1 MQAAVFFS
9 RDRAAI
15 LGKNAAAWYDSKE
28 SACPEAR
35 IQLSPSIPIEVSRLN
50 QRLKYPYEFIGEIL
64 ITQDQIEERVS
75 EIGAQITNDYQNSE
89 KLMLLGLLRGSV
101 MFMTDLMR
109 NVRRPMTMD
118 FMLVSSYAGSES
130 TGFVRIDSDHKS
142 SIAGWDVII
151 VDDIVDTGVTLY
163 TIKKLLQDRNPR
175 SLKIC
180 SLLDKTSRHKVDL
193 TIDYCGF
200 EIPDYFVVGYG
211 LDIDEKGR
219 NLPYI
224 ASVDLEKYR
233 QLYG

>member
-1 MQAAVFFS
+1 M
-9 RDRAAI
+9 
-15 LGKNAAAWYDSKE
+15 
-28 SACPEAR
+28 
-35 IQLSPSIPIEVSRLN
+35 N

-75 EIGAQITNDYQNSE
+75 EIGAQITEDYQNSE

-101 MFMTDLMR
+101 MLMTDLMR
-109 NVRRPMTMD
+109 SIRRPMTMD
-118 FMLVSSYAGSES
+118 FMLVSSYSGTDSS
-130 TGFVRIDSDHKS
+130 GFVRIDSDHKS

-163 TIKKLLQDRNPR
+163 TIQKLLLNRNPR

-180 SLLDKTSRHKVDL
+180 TLLDKTARHKVDL
-193 TIDYCGF
+193 AIDYCGF

-224 ASVDLEKYR
+224 ASVDLNKYH